1 MGDKK
6 QLLVNM
12 VASLVNFTVSV
23 GIGLVLT
30 PYIVRSI
37 GAEAYG
43 FVGLANTFVSYAQ
56 LLTIA
61 LNSVAGRF
69 ITVAYH
75 EGDDSK
81 ANGYYSSTLAA
92 DGVMVAVLVVVAVPV
107 VTFLDRLVNI
117 SPHLVGDVK
126 ALFVFIFLNFMLS
139 TIATVYSVA
148 TFVKN
153 KLYLSS
159 IANLAFSLVRVV
171 AMVALFGILPP
182 KVYYVGLAVCLATA
196 VMTLMNRS
204 YTRRLLPDISF
215 DKKSVSWTSIREM
228 LSAGVWNVV
237 TKLQQIM
244 MFGLQLLVANLMI
257 SPYLMGMLSIA
268 QTVPNQISGLMWTV
282 SGLFCPEQ
290 TKYYAQ
296 GKHKELIEDLKSGM
310 KVSGFFTNI
319 FFVTLLIAGYDFMRL
334 WQHGQDTEL
343 LYQLLTLTMLG
354 LLVSGVA
361 TTLQN
366 LPLIVNRLK
375 KYSIGWLVYS
385 AISMVVLIAFIGI
398 LPKWGVFLVAAI
410 PPLFEI
416 LANVTFV
423 PIYASRCLGIGKFEF
438 YPIYIRYFAST
449 AVGAAVCWG
458 IRHVFALA
466 ANGWVS
472 LIATCCLYALVTM
485 LLDVLLLLGKKE
497 RSMLVG
503 MLRRKLHIG

>member
-92 DGVMVAVLVVVAVPV
+92 NGVMVAVLVVIAVPV
-107 VTFLDRLVNI
+107 VMLLDKLVNI

-171 AMVALFGILPP
+171 AMVALFGVLPP

-268 QTVPNQISGLMWTV
+268 QTVPNQISGLMGTV
-282 SGLFCPEQ
+282 SSLFYPEQ

-310 KVSGFFTNI
+310 KVTGFFTNI
-319 FFVTLLIAGYDFMRL
+319 IFVVMLVAGYDFMHL
-334 WQHGQDTEL
+334 WQHGQDTGL

-354 LLVSGVA
+354 LLISGVA

-375 KYSIGWLVYS
+375 KYSIGWLIYS
-385 AISMVVLIAFIGI
+385 AISMVVLVAFIGV

-449 AVGAAVCWG
+449 ATAAAVCWG
-458 IRHVFALA
+458 IRHVFALVT
-466 ANGWVS
+466 NGWVS
-472 LIATCCLYALVTM
+472 LILTCCLYALVTM
-485 LLDVLLLLGKKE
+485 LLDVVLLLGKKE

-503 MLRRKLHIG
+503 MLKKELHIN

>member
-92 DGVMVAVLVVVAVPV
+92 NGVMVAVLVVIAVPV
-107 VTFLDRLVNI
+107 VTFLDKLVNI

-159 IANLAFSLVRVV
+159 IANLAFSLVRMV

-282 SGLFCPEQ
+282 SSLFYPEQ

-310 KVSGFFTNI
+310 KVTGFFTNI
-319 FFVTLLIAGYDFMRL
+319 IFVAMLVTGYDFMSL
-334 WQHGQDTEL
+334 WQHGQDTKL

-354 LLVSGVA
+354 LLISGVA
-361 TTLQN
+361 TPLQN

-385 AISMVVLIAFIGI
+385 AISMVVLIAFIEV

-423 PIYASRCLGIGKFEF
+423 PVYASRCLGIGKFEF

-449 AVGAAVCWG
+449 AVAAAVCWG
-458 IRHVFALA
+458 IRHVFALS

-472 LIATCCLYALVTM
+472 LILTCCLYALVTM
-485 LLDVLLLLGKKE
+485 LLDVVLLLGKKE

-503 MLRRKLHIG
+503 MLKKKLHIN

>member
-12 VASLVNFTVSV
+12 VASLVNFAVSV

-30 PYIVRSI
+30 SYIVRSI

-43 FVGLANTFVSYAQ
+43 FIGLANTFVSYAQ

-75 EGDDSK
+75 EGDEAK

-92 DGVMVAVLVVVAVPV
+92 NGIMVVVLVVVAVPV
-107 VTFLDRLVNI
+107 VTFLDKLVNI

-171 AMVALFGILPP
+171 VMVALFGILPP

-257 SPYLMGMLSIA
+257 NPYLMGMLSIA
-268 QTVPNQISGLMWTV
+268 QTVPNQLSGLMWTV
-282 SGLFCPEQ
+282 SGLFYPEQ

-319 FFVTLLIAGYDFMRL
+319 IFVAMLVAGYDFMSL

-354 LLVSGVA
+354 LLISGVA

-385 AISMVVLIAFIGI
+385 AISMVVLIAFIEV

-449 AVGAAVCWG
+449 AVAAAACWG
-458 IRHVFALA
+458 IRHVFALV

-472 LIATCCLYALVTM
+472 LILTCCLYALVTI
-485 LLDVLLLLGKKE
+485 LLDVVLLLGRKE

-503 MLRRKLHIG
+503 VLRKKLHIG

>member
-12 VASLVNFTVSV
+12 VASLVNFAVSV

-30 PYIVRSI
+30 PYIVRNI

-92 DGVMVAVLVVVAVPV
+92 NGVMVAVLVVVAVPV
-107 VTFLDRLVNI
+107 VTFLDKLVNI

-139 TIATVYSVA
+139 TISTVYSVA

-171 AMVALFGILPP
+171 AMIVLFGILPP

-268 QTVPNQISGLMWTV
+268 QTVPNQISGLMGTV
-282 SGLFCPEQ
+282 SSLFYPEQ

-296 GKHKELIEDLKSGM
+296 GKHKELVEDLKSGM

-319 FFVTLLIAGYDFMRL
+319 IFVVMLVAGYDFMSL

-354 LLVSGVA
+354 LLISGVA

-375 KYSIGWLVYS
+375 KYSIGWLIYS
-385 AISMVVLIAFIGI
+385 AISMVVLVAFIEV

-449 AVGAAVCWG
+449 AVASTICWG
-458 IRHVFALA
+458 IRHVFALV

-472 LIATCCLYALVTM
+472 LILTCCLYALVTM
-485 LLDVLLLLGKKE
+485 LLDVVLLLGRKE

>member
-12 VASLVNFTVSV
+12 VASLVNFAVSV

-43 FVGLANTFVSYAQ
+43 FIGLANTFVSYAQ

-69 ITVAYH
+69 IPVAYH
-75 EGDDSK
+75 EGDEAK

-92 DGVMVAVLVVVAVPV
+92 NGIMVVVLVVVAVPV
-107 VTFLDRLVNI
+107 VTFLDKLVNI

-171 AMVALFGILPP
+171 VMVALFGILPP

-215 DKKSVSWTSIREM
+215 DKKSVSWLSIREM

-257 SPYLMGMLSIA
+257 NPYLMGMLSIA
-268 QTVPNQISGLMWTV
+268 QTVPNQLSGLMWTV
-282 SGLFCPEQ
+282 SGLFYPEQ

-319 FFVTLLIAGYDFMRL
+319 IFVAMLVAGYDFMSL

-354 LLVSGVA
+354 LLISGVA

-385 AISMVVLIAFIGI
+385 AISMVVLIAFIEV

-449 AVGAAVCWG
+449 AVAAAACWG
-458 IRHVFALA
+458 IRHVFALV

-472 LIATCCLYALVTM
+472 LILTCCLYALVTI
-485 LLDVLLLLGKKE
+485 LLDVVLLLGRKE

-503 MLRRKLHIG
+503 VLRKKLHIG

>member
-12 VASLVNFTVSV
+12 VASLVNFAVSV

-43 FVGLANTFVSYAQ
+43 FIGLANTFVSYAQ

-75 EGDDSK
+75 EGDEAK

-92 DGVMVAVLVVVAVPV
+92 NGIMVVVLVVVAAPV

-171 AMVALFGILPP
+171 VMVALFGILPP

-196 VMTLMNRS
+196 VTTLMNRS

-215 DKKSVSWTSIREM
+215 DKKSVSWLSIREM

-282 SGLFCPEQ
+282 SSLFYPEQ

-319 FFVTLLIAGYDFMRL
+319 IFVAMLVAGYDFMSL

-354 LLVSGVA
+354 LLISGVA

-385 AISMVVLIAFIGI
+385 AISMVVLIAFIEV

-449 AVGAAVCWG
+449 AVAAAACWG
-458 IRHVFALA
+458 IRHVFALV

-472 LIATCCLYALVTM
+472 LILTCCLYALVTI
-485 LLDVLLLLGKKE
+485 LLDVVLLLGRKE

-503 MLRRKLHIG
+503 VLRKKLHIG

>member
-12 VASLVNFTVSV
+12 VASLVNFVVSV
-23 GIGLVLT
+23 GIGLLLT
-30 PYIVRSI
+30 PYIVRNI

-69 ITVAYH
+69 VTVAYH

-92 DGVMVAVLVVVAVPV
+92 NGVMVAVLVVVAVPV
-107 VTFLDRLVNI
+107 VTFLDKLVNI

-139 TIATVYSVA
+139 TISTVYSVA

-159 IANLAFSLVRVV
+159 IANLAFSLVRVA

-215 DKKSVSWTSIREM
+215 DKKSVSWRSIREM

-257 SPYLMGMLSIA
+257 NPYLMGMLSIA
-268 QTVPNQISGLMWTV
+268 QTVPNQLSGLMGTV
-282 SGLFCPEQ
+282 SGLFYPEQ

-310 KVSGFFTNI
+310 KVTGFFTNI
-319 FFVTLLIAGYDFMRL
+319 IFVVMLVAGYDFMHL
-334 WQHGQDTEL
+334 WQHGQDTGL

-354 LLVSGVA
+354 LLISGVA

-385 AISMVVLIAFIGI
+385 AISMVVLIAFIEV

-449 AVGAAVCWG
+449 AVAAAACWG
-458 IRHVFALA
+458 IRHVFALV

-472 LIATCCLYALVTM
+472 LILTCCLYALVTI
-485 LLDVLLLLGKKE
+485 LLDVVLLLGRKE

-503 MLRRKLHIG
+503 VLRKKLHIG

>member
-12 VASLVNFTVSV
+12 VASLVNFAVSV

-43 FVGLANTFVSYAQ
+43 FIGLANTFVSYAQ

-75 EGDDSK
+75 EGDEAK

-92 DGVMVAVLVVVAVPV
+92 NGIMVVVLVVVAVPV
-107 VTFLDRLVNI
+107 VTFLDKLVNI

-171 AMVALFGILPP
+171 VMVALFGILPP

-215 DKKSVSWTSIREM
+215 DKKSVSWLSIREM

-257 SPYLMGMLSIA
+257 NPYLMGMLSIA
-268 QTVPNQISGLMWTV
+268 QTVPNQLSGLMWTV
-282 SGLFCPEQ
+282 SGLFYPEQ

-319 FFVTLLIAGYDFMRL
+319 IFVAMLVAGYDFMSL

-343 LYQLLTLTMLG
+343 LYQLLTPTMLG
-354 LLVSGVA
+354 LLISGVA

-385 AISMVVLIAFIGI
+385 AISMVVLIAFIEV

-449 AVGAAVCWG
+449 AVAAAACWG
-458 IRHVFALA
+458 IRHVFALV

-472 LIATCCLYALVTM
+472 LILTCCLYALVTI
-485 LLDVLLLLGKKE
+485 LLDVVLLLGRKE

-503 MLRRKLHIG
+503 VLRKKLHIG

>member
-12 VASLVNFTVSV
+12 VASLVNFAVSV

-43 FVGLANTFVSYAQ
+43 FIGLANTFVSYAQ

-75 EGDDSK
+75 EGDEAK

-92 DGVMVAVLVVVAVPV
+92 NGIMVVVLVVVAVPV
-107 VTFLDRLVNI
+107 VTFLDKLVNI

-171 AMVALFGILPP
+171 VMVALFGILPP

-215 DKKSVSWTSIREM
+215 DKKSVSWLSIREM

-257 SPYLMGMLSIA
+257 NPYLMGMLSIA
-268 QTVPNQISGLMWTV
+268 QTVPNQLSGLMWTV
-282 SGLFCPEQ
+282 SGLFYPEQ

-319 FFVTLLIAGYDFMRL
+319 IFVAMLVAGYDFMSL

-354 LLVSGVA
+354 LLISGVA

-385 AISMVVLIAFIGI
+385 AISMVVLIAFIEV

-449 AVGAAVCWG
+449 AVAAAACWG
-458 IRHVFALA
+458 IRHVFALVA
-466 ANGWVS
+466 HGWVS
-472 LIATCCLYALVTM
+472 LILTCCLYALVTII
-485 LLDVLLLLGKKE
+485 LDVVLLLGRKE

-503 MLRRKLHIG
+503 VLRKTLHIG

>member
-92 DGVMVAVLVVVAVPV
+92 NGVMVAVLVVVAVPV
-107 VTFLDRLVNI
+107 VTFLDKLVNI

-182 KVYYVGLAVCLATA
+182 KVYYVGLAVCLATV

-215 DKKSVSWTSIREM
+215 DRKSVSWTSIREM

-282 SGLFCPEQ
+282 SSLFYPEQ

-310 KVSGFFTNI
+310 KVTGFFTNI
-319 FFVTLLIAGYDFMRL
+319 IFVTMLVAGYDFMSL
-334 WQHGQDTEL
+334 WQHGQDTDL
-343 LYQLLTLTMLG
+343 LYQLLALTMLG
-354 LLVSGVA
+354 LLISGVA

-385 AISMVVLIAFIGI
+385 AISMVVLIAFIEV
-398 LPKWGVFLVAAI
+398 LPKWGVVLVAAI

-423 PIYASRCLGIGKFEF
+423 PVYASRCLGIGKFEF

-449 AVGAAVCWG
+449 AVAVAVCWG
-458 IRHVFALA
+458 IRHVFALV

-472 LIATCCLYALVTM
+472 LILTCCLYALVTM
-485 LLDVLLLLGKKE
+485 LLDVVLLLGKKE

-503 MLRRKLHIG
+503 MLKKKLHIN

>member
-12 VASLVNFTVSV
+12 IASLVNFAISV
-23 GIGLVLT
+23 GIGLMLT
-30 PYIVRSI
+30 PYIVRNI

-75 EGDDSK
+75 KGDDAK
-81 ANGYYSSTLAA
+81 ANEYYSSTLAA
-92 DGVMVAVLVVVAVPV
+92 NGVMVVFLAIVAFFV
-107 VTFLDRLVNI
+107 VTFLDKLVNI
-117 SPHLVGDVK
+117 SPHLVADVK
-126 ALFVFIFLNFMLS
+126 TLFVFLFLNFMLS
-139 TIATVYSVA
+139 TISTVYTVA

-159 IANLAFSLVRVV
+159 IANLAFSAVRVIV
-171 AMVALFGILPP
+171 MVVLFGILPP
-182 KVYYVGLAVCLATA
+182 KVYYVGLAACLAT
-196 VMTLMNRS
+196 VVLTLMNRS

-215 DKKSVSWTSIREM
+215 RKDAVSWLSIREM
-228 LSAGVWNVV
+228 FSAGVWNVV

-244 MFGLQLLVANLMI
+244 MFGLQLLMANLMI

-268 QTVPNQISGLMWTV
+268 QTVPNQISGLMGTV
-282 SGLFCPEQ
+282 SNLFYPEQ

-296 GKHKELIEDLKSGM
+296 GKREELIEDIKSGM
-310 KVSGFFTNI
+310 KVTGFFTNI
-319 FFVTLLIAGYDFMRL
+319 IFVTMLVAGYDFMNL
-334 WQHGQDTEL
+334 WQNGQDTEL
-343 LYQLLTLTMLG
+343 LYQLLILTMLG
-354 LLVSGVA
+354 LLISGVA

-375 KYSIGWLVYS
+375 KYSIGWLIYS
-385 AISMVVLIAFIGI
+385 AVSMVVLIAFIEV

-423 PIYASRCLGIGKFEF
+423 PLYASKCLGIRKFEF
-438 YPIYIRYFAST
+438 YPVYFRYLAST
-449 AVGAAVCWG
+449 AVSAAVCWT
-458 IRHVFALA
+458 IRNIFALV
-466 ANGWVS
+466 ANDWIF
-472 LIATCCLYALVTM
+472 LIVTCCLYALTTM
-485 LLDVLLLLGKKE
+485 VLDVLLLLGKKE
-497 RSMLVG
+497 RSMLVD
-503 MLRRKLHIG
+503 MLKRNLRVN

>member
-6 QLLVNM
+6 QLFVNM
-12 VASLVNFTVSV
+12 VASLVNFAVTV

-30 PYIVRSI
+30 PYIVYNI

-75 EGDDSK
+75 ERDDAK

-92 DGVMVAVLVVVAVPV
+92 NGVMVIVLMAAMIPVVV
-107 VTFLDRLVNI
+107 FLDKIVNI

-126 ALFVFIFLNFMLS
+126 ALFIFIFLNFMLS
-139 TIATVYSVA
+139 VIATVYSVA

-159 IANLAFSLVRVV
+159 IANLAFSMVRVIV
-171 AMVALFGILPP
+171 MVVLFGILPP

-204 YTRRLLPDISF
+204 YTRVLLPDISF
-215 DKKSVSWTSIREM
+215 HKESVSWTSIREM
-228 LSAGVWNVV
+228 FAAGVWNVV

-257 SPYLMGMLSIA
+257 SPYLMGMFSIA
-268 QTVPNQISGLMWTV
+268 QTVPNQISGLVVTV
-282 SGLFCPEQ
+282 SSLFYPEQ

-296 GKHKELIEDLKSGM
+296 GRHKELIEDLKSGM
-310 KVSGFFTNI
+310 KVTGFFTNI
-319 FFVTLLIAGYDFMRL
+319 VFVAALVAGYDFMSL
-334 WQHGQDTEL
+334 WQRGQDTGL

-361 TTLQN
+361 AMLQN
-366 LPLIVNRLK
+366 LPLIVNRMK
-375 KYSIGWLVYS
+375 KYSIVWLVYS
-385 AISMVVLIAFIGI
+385 VLSIVVLVAFIKV
-398 LPKWGVFLVAAI
+398 LPKWGIFFVAAI
-410 PPLFEI
+410 PNLFEI

-423 PIYASRCLGIGKFEF
+423 PIYASRCLSVGKFEF
-438 YPIYIRYFAST
+438 YPIYIRYFVSTTVAS
-449 AVGAAVCWG
+449 VVCWG
-458 IRHVFALA
+458 IRHVFALVA
-466 ANGWVS
+466 SGWVS
-472 LIATCCLYALVTM
+472 LILTCCLYALVTM
-485 LLDVLLLLGKKE
+485 LLDVVLLLGKKE

-503 MLRRKLHIG
+503 MLKKKLHIN

>member
-12 VASLVNFTVSV
+12 VASLVNFAVSV
-23 GIGLVLT
+23 GIGLILT
-30 PYIVRSI
+30 PYIVRNI

-75 EGDDSK
+75 EGDEDK
-81 ANGYYSSTLAA
+81 ANRYYSSTLAA
-92 DGVMVAVLVVVAVPV
+92 NGVMVAALVIIAVPV
-107 VTFLDRLVNI
+107 VTFLDKLVNI

-126 ALFVFIFLNFMLS
+126 ALFIFIFLNFMLS

-159 IANLAFSLVRVV
+159 IANLAFSVVRVV
-171 AMVALFGILPP
+171 VMVALFGLLPP
-182 KVYYVGLAVCLATA
+182 KVYYVGLAVCLGTA

-204 YTRRLLPDISF
+204 YTRVLLPDISF
-215 DKKSVSWTSIREM
+215 RKESVSWASIREM

-268 QTVPNQISGLMWTV
+268 QTVPNQISGLMSTV
-282 SGLFCPEQ
+282 SSLFYPEQ

-296 GKHKELIEDLKSGM
+296 GKHKELIEDIKSGM
-310 KVSGFFTNI
+310 KVTGFFTNI
-319 FFVTLLIAGYDFMRL
+319 IFVTLLIAGYDFMRL
-334 WQHGQDTEL
+334 WQHGQDTGL

-354 LLVSGVA
+354 LLISGVA

-385 AISMVVLIAFIGI
+385 ALSMIVLIVFIEV
-398 LPKWGVFLVAAI
+398 LPKWGVFLVASV

-423 PIYASRCLGIGKFEF
+423 PIYASRCLGIRKFEF
-438 YPIYIRYFAST
+438 YPIYIRYFVST
-449 AVGAAVCWG
+449 AVAAAACWG
-458 IRHVFALA
+458 IRVAFALT
-466 ANGWVS
+466 ANNWIT
-472 LIATCCLYALVTM
+472 LILTCCLYALVTM
-485 LLDVLLLLGKKE
+485 VLDVLLLLGKKE
-497 RSMLVG
+497 RSML
-503 MLRRKLHIG
+503 MDILKKKLHIA

>member
-12 VASLVNFTVSV
+12 VASLVNFAVSV

-43 FVGLANTFVSYAQ
+43 FIGLANTFVSYAQ

-75 EGDDSK
+75 EGDEAK

-92 DGVMVAVLVVVAVPV
+92 NGIMVVVLVVVAVPV

-171 AMVALFGILPP
+171 VMVALFGILPP

-196 VMTLMNRS
+196 VTTLMNRS

-215 DKKSVSWTSIREM
+215 DKKSVSWLSIREM

-282 SGLFCPEQ
+282 SSLFYPEQ

-319 FFVTLLIAGYDFMRL
+319 IFVAMLVAGYDFMSL

-354 LLVSGVA
+354 LLISGVA

-385 AISMVVLIAFIGI
+385 AISMVVLIAFIEV

-449 AVGAAVCWG
+449 AVAAAACWG
-458 IRHVFALA
+458 IRHVFALV

>member
-12 VASLVNFTVSV
+12 VASLVNFAVSV

-43 FVGLANTFVSYAQ
+43 FIGLANTFVSYAQ

-75 EGDDSK
+75 EGDEAK

-92 DGVMVAVLVVVAVPV
+92 NGIMVVVLVVVAVPV
-107 VTFLDRLVNI
+107 VTFLDKLVNI

-171 AMVALFGILPP
+171 VMVALFGILPP

-215 DKKSVSWTSIREM
+215 DKKSVSWLSIREM

-257 SPYLMGMLSIA
+257 NPYLMGMLSIA
-268 QTVPNQISGLMWTV
+268 QTVPNQLSGLMWTV
-282 SGLFCPEQ
+282 AGLFYPEQ

-319 FFVTLLIAGYDFMRL
+319 IFVAMLVAGYDFMSL

-354 LLVSGVA
+354 LLISGVA

-385 AISMVVLIAFIGI
+385 AISMVVLIAFIEV

-449 AVGAAVCWG
+449 AVAAAACWG
-458 IRHVFALA
+458 IRHVFALV
-466 ANGWVS
+466 ANGWGS
-472 LIATCCLYALVTM
+472 LILTCCLYALVTI
-485 LLDVLLLLGKKE
+485 LLDVVLLLGRKE

-503 MLRRKLHIG
+503 VLRKKLHIG